1 MKKLYLLLSVIF
13 LFFNAEAQ
21 TGTWD
26 WGGNGVYTLNN
37 GPVVQSE
44 LWVTGADVSGNGY
57 VTGGYWGNL
66 TIDGQPLNNSSTDY
80 YNMLMK
86 YDSSGTFQWVVQST
100 PFNTDNTNTIAYDI
114 ATDNSD
120 DVYIT
125 GIFTDTIL
133 FNNKDTIFAP
143 KRYNEMFLLKY
154 NKNGNAVWSRVSTS
168 DFRSAGGEG
177 TALTVHNNDVYVAG
191 VLKDTISLGTTKLT
205 NKRGGFFI
213 AKYDTA
219 GNLIWAKNSTK
230 FAYGGV
236 YFTGNPLGPYSITTD
251 KFNNIFMTGLFED
264 TLTYGTTSLYA
275 PAGEES
281 FFVLK
286 FDSNANLKWAAQ
298 GKNDSSF
305 ESDPVYVATDNN
317 GYAYCGGSYFR
328 LGVIWQHNS
337 SNYIA

>member
-1 MKKLYLLLSVIF
+1 MKKLYLPLSVIF

-44 LWVTGADVSGNGY
+44 LWVTGAVSGNGY
-57 VTGGYWGNL
+57 VTGGYLGNL

-143 KRYNEMFLLKY
+143 KRYNEMFLLDKQ
-154 NKNGNAVWSRVSTS
+154 KRQRRVVTGIHQRFPFSR
-168 DFRSAGGEG
+168 
-177 TALTVHNNDVYVAG
+177 
-191 VLKDTISLGTTKLT
+191 
-205 NKRGGFFI
+205 
-213 AKYDTA
+213 
-219 GNLIWAKNSTK
+219 W
-230 FAYGGV
+230 
-236 YFTGNPLGPYSITTD
+236 
-251 KFNNIFMTGLFED
+251 
-264 TLTYGTTSLYA
+264 
-275 PAGEES
+275 
-281 FFVLK
+281 
-286 FDSNANLKWAAQ
+286 
-298 GKNDSSF
+298 
-305 ESDPVYVATDNN
+305 
-317 GYAYCGGSYFR
+317 
-328 LGVIWQHNS
+328 
-337 SNYIA
+337 